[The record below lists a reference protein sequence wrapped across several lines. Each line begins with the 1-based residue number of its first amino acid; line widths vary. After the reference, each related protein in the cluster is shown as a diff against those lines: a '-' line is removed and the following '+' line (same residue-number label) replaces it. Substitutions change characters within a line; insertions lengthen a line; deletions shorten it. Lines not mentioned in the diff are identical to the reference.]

1 MAPRSSTKSTIGMV
15 AATVDVVDIT
25 GAKVGSVDL
34 PAEWF
39 AGDVNIPVMHQVV
52 TAQLAA
58 ARQGTHK
65 TKTRGEVSGGGR
77 KPWKQKGTGRARQGS
92 TRSPQWIG
100 GGVSHGR
107 VPKDWSQR
115 VNRKMRRSAL
125 RSALTDR
132 LAGDN
137 IIVIDRFSF
146 DGPRTKDAVAA
157 LDALGVGQNVLLVL
171 ADFDEAAVLSVRN
184 LGAVHTLLVDQLNT
198 HDVLLSDT
206 VIIEEAA
213 IGLIGTGTRSG
224 DADIEVDIADNGE
237 EDGQ

>member
-1 MAPRSSTKSTIGMV
+1 MAPRSSTKSTVGTV

-25 GAKVGSVDL
+25 GKKVGSVDL

-92 TRSPQWIG
+92 SRSPQWIG

-132 LAGDN
+132 LAGGN
-137 IIVIDRFSF
+137 IIVVDRFAF

-171 ADFDEAAVLSVRN
+171 ADFDESAVLSVRN

-224 DADIEVDIADNGE
+224 DADIEVDIAGDGE

>member
-1 MAPRSSTKSTIGMV
+1 MATRTATDTV
-15 AATVDVVDIT
+15 AATVDVLDLA
-25 GAKVGSVDL
+25 GKKVGSVDL

-39 AGDVNIPVMHQVV
+39 GGEVNIPVMHQVV

-92 TRSPQWIG
+92 TRSPQWVG

-107 VPKDWSQR
+107 VPKDWTQR

-125 RSALTDR
+125 RSALADR
-132 LAGDN
+132 LAGGN
-137 IIVIDRFSF
+137 ITIVDRFAF
-146 DGPRTKDAVAA
+146 DAPTTKGAVAA
-157 LDALGVGQNVLLVL
+157 LTALDAGPNVLLVL

-184 LGAVHTLLVDQLNT
+184 LGSVHTLLVDQLNT
-198 HDVLLSDT
+198 HDVLVSDT
-206 VIIEEAA
+206 VVIEEAA
-213 IGLIGTGTRSG
+213 VALIGTGMRSG
-224 DADIEVDIADNGE
+224 DADLEIEFATGE

>member
-1 MAPRSSTKSTIGMV
+1 MAPRSSTKAAADTV
-15 AATVDVVDIT
+15 AATVDVVDLT
-25 GAKVGSVDL
+25 GKKVGSVDL
-34 PAEWF
+34 PGEWF

-65 TKTRGEVSGGGR
+65 TKTRAEVSGGGR

-132 LAGDN
+132 LAGGN
-137 IIVIDRFSF
+137 VIVVDRFAF
-146 DGPRTKDAVAA
+146 DAPRTKDAIAA
-157 LDALGVGQNVLLVL
+157 FDALGAGQNVLLVL

-206 VIIEEAA
+206 VIFEEAA
-213 IGLIGTGTRSG
+213 ISLIGTGMRSG
-224 DADIEVDIADNGE
+224 DADIEVEVVTAE

>member
-1 MAPRSSTKSTIGMV
+1 MAPRTATETV
-15 AATVDVVDIT
+15 AATVDVVDLT
-25 GAKVGSVDL
+25 AKKVGSVDL
-34 PAEWF
+34 PGEWF
-39 AGDVNIPVMHQVV
+39 SGEVNIPVMHQVV

-65 TKTRGEVSGGGR
+65 TKTRAEVSGGGR

-132 LAGDN
+132 LAGGN
-137 IIVIDRFSF
+137 VIVVDRFAF
-146 DGPRTKDAVAA
+146 DAPRTKDAIAA
-157 LDALGVGQNVLLVL
+157 FDALGAGQNVLLVL

-206 VIIEEAA
+206 VIFEEAA
-213 IGLIGTGTRSG
+213 ISLIGTGMRSG
-224 DADIEVDIADNGE
+224 DADIEVELVTAE

>member
-1 MAPRSSTKSTIGMV
+1 MATRTATDTV
-15 AATVDVVDIT
+15 AATVDVVDLS
-25 GAKVGSVDL
+25 GKKVGSVDL

-39 AGDVNIPVMHQVV
+39 AGEVNIPVMHQVV

-65 TKTRGEVSGGGR
+65 TKTRAEVSGGGR

-92 TRSPQWIG
+92 TRSPQWVG

-125 RSALTDR
+125 RSALADR
-132 LAGDN
+132 LAGGN
-137 IIVIDRFSF
+137 IVVVDRFVF
-146 DGPRTKDAVAA
+146 DGPRTKDAIRA
-157 LDALGVGQNVLLVL
+157 LEAIKAEGGVLLVL
-171 ADFDEAAVLSVRN
+171 ADFDDAAVLSVRN
-184 LGAVHTLLVDQLNT
+184 LGYVHTLLVDQLNT

-206 VIIEEAA
+206 VVIEEAA
-213 IGLIGTGTRSG
+213 IALIGTGARSG
-224 DADIEVDIADNGE
+224 YADVEIEFAEAGE

>member
-1 MAPRSSTKSTIGMV
+1 MAPRSATKSAAGAV
-15 AATVDVVDIT
+15 AATVDVVDLT
-25 GAKVGSVDL
+25 GKKVGSVDL

-39 AGDVNIPVMHQVV
+39 AGEVNIPVMHQVV

-65 TKTRGEVSGGGR
+65 TKTRAEVSGGGR

-115 VNRKMRRSAL
+115 VNRKMRRAAL
-125 RSALTDR
+125 RGALTDR
-132 LAGDN
+132 VMGGN
-137 IIVIDRFSF
+137 IVVVDRFSF
-146 DGPRTKDAVAA
+146 DSPSTKAAIVALEA
-157 LDALGVGQNVLLVL
+157 IKAEGQVLLIL

-184 LGAVHTLLVDQLNT
+184 LRNVHTLLVDQLNT
-198 HDVLLSDT
+198 HDVLVSD
-206 VIIEEAA
+206 VVVFEEEAL
-213 IGLIGTGTRSG
+213 GLIGTGARSG
-224 DADIEVDIADNGE
+224 DADVEFADAGGE
-237 EDGQ
+237 DDK

>member
-1 MAPRSSTKSTIGMV
+1 MAKRPAPETVV
-15 AATVDVVDIT
+15 ATLDVLDVKGKKVGTVDLT
-25 GAKVGSVDL
+25 
-34 PAEWF
+34 AEYF
-39 AGDVNIPVMHQVV
+39 GGEVNIPVMHQVV

-65 TKTRGEVSGGGR
+65 TKTRAEVSGGGR

-92 TRSPQWIG
+92 TRSPQWVG

-125 RSALTDR
+125 RSALADR
-132 LAGDN
+132 LAGGN
-137 IIVIDRFSF
+137 VLVVDRFAF
-146 DGPRTKDAVAA
+146 EAPRTKDAVAA
-157 LDALGVGQNVLLVL
+157 LTALDAGPNVLLVL

-198 HDVLLSDT
+198 HDVLVSDT
-206 VIIEEAA
+206 VIFEEAA
-213 IGLIGTGTRSG
+213 IALIGTGTRSG
-224 DADIEVDIADNGE
+224 DADIEIEFSGE

>member
-1 MAPRSSTKSTIGMV
+1 MATRTATDAV
-15 AATVDVVDIT
+15 AATVDVLDLT

-39 AGDVNIPVMHQVV
+39 GGEVNIPVMHQVV

-92 TRSPQWIG
+92 TRSPQWVG

-107 VPKDWSQR
+107 VPKDWTQR

-125 RSALTDR
+125 RSALADR
-132 LAGDN
+132 LAGGN
-137 IIVIDRFSF
+137 VVVVDRFAF
-146 DGPRTKDAVAA
+146 DAPTTKGAVAA
-157 LDALGVGQNVLLVL
+157 LTALDAGPNVLLVL

-184 LGAVHTLLVDQLNT
+184 LGSVHTLLVDQLNT
-198 HDVLLSDT
+198 HDVLVSDT
-206 VIIEEAA
+206 VVIEEAA
-213 IGLIGTGTRSG
+213 VALIGTGMRSG
-224 DADIEVDIADNGE
+224 DADLEIELATGE

>member
-1 MAPRSSTKSTIGMV
+1 MAPSTATEAV
-15 AATVDVVDIT
+15 AATVDVLDLT
-25 GAKVGSVDL
+25 GKKVGSVDL

-39 AGDVNIPVMHQVV
+39 AGEVNIPVMHQVV

-65 TKTRGEVSGGGR
+65 TKTRAEVSGGGR

-92 TRSPQWIG
+92 IRAPQWVG

-107 VPKDWSQR
+107 VPKDWTQR

-132 LAGDN
+132 LAGGN
-137 IIVIDRFSF
+137 VVVVDRFAF
-146 DGPRTKDAVAA
+146 DAPRTKDAVAA
-157 LDALGVGQNVLLVL
+157 LSALDAGPNVLLVL

-206 VIIEEAA
+206 VVIEEAA
-213 IGLIGTGTRSG
+213 VALIGTGMRSG
-224 DADIEVDIADNGE
+224 DADIEIEIATGE

>member
-1 MAPRSSTKSTIGMV
+1 MATRTGTEV
-15 AATVDVVDIT
+15 AATVDVRDVA
-25 GAKVGSVDL
+25 GKKVGTVDL

-39 AGDVNIPVMHQVV
+39 GGEVNIPVMHQVV

-65 TKTRGEVSGGGR
+65 TKTRAEVSGGGR

-92 TRSPQWIG
+92 TRSPQWVG

-107 VPKDWSQR
+107 VPKDWTQR

-125 RSALTDR
+125 RSALADR
-132 LAGDN
+132 LAGGN
-137 IIVIDRFSF
+137 IVVVDRFAF
-146 DGPRTKDAVAA
+146 DAPTTKGAVAA
-157 LDALGVGQNVLLVL
+157 LSALDAGPNVLLVL

-184 LGAVHTLLVDQLNT
+184 LGSVHTLLVDQLNT

-206 VIIEEAA
+206 VVIEEAA
-213 IGLIGTGTRSG
+213 VALIGTGMRSG
-224 DADIEVDIADNGE
+224 DADIEIEVATGE

>member
-15 AATVDVVDIT
+15 AATVDVVDIA
-25 GAKVGSVDL
+25 GKKVGSVDL

-39 AGDVNIPVMHQVV
+39 AGEVNIPVMHQVV

-132 LAGDN
+132 LAGGN
-137 IIVIDRFSF
+137 IIVIDRFAF

-171 ADFDEAAVLSVRN
+171 ADFDESAVLSVRN

-224 DADIEVDIADNGE
+224 DADIEIDIAGDGE

>member
-1 MAPRSSTKSTIGMV
+1 MATRTAIDTV
-15 AATVDVVDIT
+15 VATVDVVDLT
-25 GAKVGSVDL
+25 GKKVGSAEL

-39 AGDVNIPVMHQVV
+39 GGEVNIPVMHQVV

-65 TKTRGEVSGGGR
+65 TKTRAEVSGGGR

-92 TRSPQWIG
+92 IRSPQWVG

-125 RSALTDR
+125 RSALADR
-132 LAGDN
+132 LAGGN
-137 IIVIDRFSF
+137 IVVVDRFVF
-146 DGPRTKDAVAA
+146 DAPSTKDAVAA
-157 LDALGVGQNVLLVL
+157 LTALDAGPNVLLVL

-213 IGLIGTGTRSG
+213 IGLIGTGTRAG
-224 DADIEVDIADNGE
+224 DADLEIEFATGE

>member
-1 MAPRSSTKSTIGMV
+1 MAPRSSTKAAADTI
-15 AATVDVVDIT
+15 AATVDVVDLA
-25 GAKVGSVDL
+25 GKKVGSVDL
-34 PAEWF
+34 PSEWF

-65 TKTRGEVSGGGR
+65 TKTRAEVSGGGR

-92 TRSPQWIG
+92 SRSPQWIG

-132 LAGDN
+132 LAGGN
-137 IIVIDRFSF
+137 VIVVDRFAF
-146 DGPRTKDAVAA
+146 DAPRTKDAIAA
-157 LDALGVGQNVLLVL
+157 FDALGVGQNVLLVL

-206 VIIEEAA
+206 VIFEEAA
-213 IGLIGTGTRSG
+213 ISLIGTGMRSG
-224 DADIEVDIADNGE
+224 DADIEVEVVTAE

>member
-1 MAPRSSTKSTIGMV
+1 MASRTATDAV
-15 AATVDVVDIT
+15 AATVDVLDLA
-25 GAKVGSVDL
+25 GKKVGSVDL

-39 AGDVNIPVMHQVV
+39 GGEVNIPVMHQVV

-65 TKTRGEVSGGGR
+65 TRTRGEVRGGGA

-92 TRSPQWIG
+92 IRAPQWVG

-107 VPKDWSQR
+107 TPKDWTQR

-125 RSALTDR
+125 RSALADR
-132 LAGDN
+132 LAGGN
-137 IIVIDRFSF
+137 VVVVDRFAF
-146 DGPRTKDAVAA
+146 DAPRTKDAVAA
-157 LDALGVGQNVLLVL
+157 LTALDAGPNVLLVL

-184 LGAVHTLLVDQLNT
+184 LGAVHTVLVDQLNT
-198 HDVLLSDT
+198 HDVLISDT
-206 VIIEEAA
+206 VVIEEAA
-213 IGLIGTGTRSG
+213 IGLIGTGTRTG
-224 DADIEVDIADNGE
+224 DADIEVVAASGE

>member
-1 MAPRSSTKSTIGMV
+1 MAPRSSTKSAADAV
-15 AATVDVVDIT
+15 AATLDVVDIA
-25 GAKVGSVDL
+25 GKKVGSVDL

-39 AGDVNIPVMHQVV
+39 AGEVSIPVMHQVV

-65 TKTRGEVSGGGR
+65 TKTRAEVSGGGA

-92 TRSPQWIG
+92 SRSPQWIG

-132 LAGDN
+132 LAGGN
-137 IIVIDRFSF
+137 IIVVDRFAF

-171 ADFDEAAVLSVRN
+171 ADFDESAVLSVRN
-184 LGAVHTLLVDQLNT
+184 LGSVHTLLVDQLNT

-224 DADIEVDIADNGE
+224 DADIEVEIAVSGE

>member
-1 MAPRSSTKSTIGMV
+1 MAPRSSTKLAPDAVV
-15 AATVDVVDIT
+15 ATLDVVDIT
-25 GAKVGSVDL
+25 GKKVGSVDL
-34 PAEWF
+34 HAEWF
-39 AGDVNIPVMHQVV
+39 AGEVNIPVMHQVV

-65 TKTRGEVSGGGR
+65 TKTRAEVSGGGR

-92 TRSPQWIG
+92 SRSPQWIG

-132 LAGDN
+132 LAGGN
-137 IIVIDRFSF
+137 IIVVDRFAF

-171 ADFDEAAVLSVRN
+171 ADYEESAVLSVRN

-213 IGLIGTGTRSG
+213 LGLIGTGSRSG
-224 DADIEVDIADNGE
+224 DADIEVDIAGDGE

>member
-1 MAPRSSTKSTIGMV
+1 MAPRSSTKSAVDAI
-15 AATVDVVDIT
+15 AATLDVVDVA
-25 GAKVGSVDL
+25 GKKVGSVDL

-39 AGDVNIPVMHQVV
+39 TGKVNIHVMHQVV

-65 TKTRGEVSGGGR
+65 TKTRAEVSGGGA

-92 TRSPQWIG
+92 SRSPQWIG

-107 VPKDWSQR
+107 VPKDWTQR

-132 LAGDN
+132 LEGGN
-137 IIVIDRFSF
+137 IIVVDRFAF

-171 ADFDEAAVLSVRN
+171 ADFDESAVLSVRN

-224 DADIEVDIADNGE
+224 DADIEIDIAGDGE

>member
-1 MAPRSSTKSTIGMV
+1 MAPSTATQAV
-15 AATVDVVDIT
+15 AATVDVLDLT
-25 GAKVGSVDL
+25 GKKVGSVDL

-39 AGDVNIPVMHQVV
+39 GGEVNIPVMHQVV

-65 TKTRGEVSGGGR
+65 TKTRAEVSGGGR

-92 TRSPQWIG
+92 IRAPQWVG

-107 VPKDWSQR
+107 VPKDWTQR

-125 RSALTDR
+125 RSALADR
-132 LAGDN
+132 LAGGD
-137 IIVIDRFSF
+137 VVVVDRFAF
-146 DGPRTKDAVAA
+146 DAPRTKDAVAA
-157 LDALGVGQNVLLVL
+157 LTALDAGPNVLLVL

-184 LGAVHTLLVDQLNT
+184 LGSVHTLLVDQLNT

-206 VIIEEAA
+206 VVIEEAA
-213 IGLIGTGTRSG
+213 VALIGTGMRSG
-224 DADIEVDIADNGE
+224 DADIEIEIATGE

>member
-1 MAPRSSTKSTIGMV
+1 MATRTATDTV
-15 AATVDVVDIT
+15 AATVDVVDLS
-25 GAKVGSVDL
+25 GKKVGSVDL

-39 AGDVNIPVMHQVV
+39 AGEVNIPVMHQVV

-92 TRSPQWIG
+92 SRSPQWIG

-132 LAGDN
+132 LAGGN
-137 IIVIDRFSF
+137 IIVVDRFAF

-171 ADFDEAAVLSVRN
+171 ADFDESAVLSVRN

-224 DADIEVDIADNGE
+224 DADIEVEIAASGE

>member
-1 MAPRSSTKSTIGMV
+1 MAPSTATEAV
-15 AATVDVVDIT
+15 AATVDVLDLA
-25 GAKVGSVDL
+25 GKKVGSVDL

-39 AGDVNIPVMHQVV
+39 AGEVNIPVMHQVV

-65 TKTRGEVSGGGR
+65 TKTRAEVSGGGR

-92 TRSPQWIG
+92 IRAPQWVG

-132 LAGDN
+132 LAGGN
-137 IIVIDRFSF
+137 VVVVDRFAF
-146 DGPRTKDAVAA
+146 DAPRTKDAVAA
-157 LDALGVGQNVLLVL
+157 LTALDAGPNVLLVL

-184 LGAVHTLLVDQLNT
+184 LGSVHTLLVDQLNT

-206 VIIEEAA
+206 VVIEEAA
-213 IGLIGTGTRSG
+213 VALIGTGMRSG
-224 DADIEVDIADNGE
+224 DADIEIEIASGE

>member
-1 MAPRSSTKSTIGMV
+1 MAIRDSGETI
-15 AATVDVVDIT
+15 AATVDVVDLT
-25 GAKVGSVDL
+25 GKKVGSIDL
-34 PAEWF
+34 PVEYF

-92 TRSPQWIG
+92 IRSPQWIG
-100 GGVSHGR
+100 GGVAHGR

-132 LAGDN
+132 LTSEALVVVDS
-137 IIVIDRFSF
+137 FSF
-146 DGPRTKDAVAA
+146 DGPRTKDAITA
-157 LDALGVGQNVLLVL
+157 LEALGATGHVLLVL
-171 ADFDEAAVLSVRN
+171 ADFDESAVLSVRN
-184 LGAVHTLLVDQLNT
+184 LGNVHTLLVDQLNT
-198 HDVLLSDT
+198 HDVLISDI
-206 VIIEEAA
+206 VIIEEQAVP
-213 IGLIGTGTRSG
+213 LIGTGRRSG
-224 DADIEVDIADNGE
+224 DADIRIEIAAAGGE
-237 EDGQ
+237 DAR

>member
-1 MAPRSSTKSTIGMV
+1 MATRTATEAV
-15 AATVDVVDIT
+15 AATVDVVDLT
-25 GAKVGSVDL
+25 GKKVGSVDL

-39 AGDVNIPVMHQVV
+39 GGEVNIPVMHQVV

-65 TKTRGEVSGGGR
+65 TKTRAEVSGGGR

-92 TRSPQWIG
+92 TRSPQWVG

-125 RSALTDR
+125 RSALADR
-132 LAGDN
+132 LAGGN
-137 IIVIDRFSF
+137 VLVVDRFAF
-146 DGPRTKDAVAA
+146 EAPRTKDAVAA
-157 LDALGVGQNVLLVL
+157 LTALDAGPNVLLVL

-198 HDVLLSDT
+198 HDVLVSDT
-206 VIIEEAA
+206 VIFEEAA
-213 IGLIGTGTRSG
+213 IALIGTGTRSG
-224 DADIEVDIADNGE
+224 DADIEIEFSGE

>member
-1 MAPRSSTKSTIGMV
+1 MAPRSSTKAAADAV
-15 AATVDVVDIT
+15 AATVDVVDLT
-25 GAKVGSVDL
+25 GKKVGSVDL
-34 PAEWF
+34 PSEWF

-65 TKTRGEVSGGGR
+65 TKTRAEVSGGGR

-92 TRSPQWIG
+92 SRSPQWIG

-132 LAGDN
+132 LAGGN
-137 IIVIDRFSF
+137 VIVVDRFAF
-146 DGPRTKDAVAA
+146 DAPRTKDAIAA
-157 LDALGVGQNVLLVL
+157 FDALGVGQNILLVL

-198 HDVLLSDT
+198 HDVLVSDT
-206 VIIEEAA
+206 VIFEEAA
-213 IGLIGTGTRSG
+213 ISLIGTGARSG
-224 DADIEVDIADNGE
+224 DADIEVELVTAE

>member
-1 MAPRSSTKSTIGMV
+1 MATRTPTDAV
-15 AATVDVVDIT
+15 AATVDVVDLS
-25 GAKVGSVDL
+25 GSKVGSVDL

-39 AGDVNIPVMHQVV
+39 GGEVNIPVMHQVV

-65 TKTRGEVSGGGR
+65 TKTRAEVSGGGR

-132 LAGDN
+132 LAGGN
-137 IIVIDRFSF
+137 VVVVDRFAF
-146 DGPRTKDAVAA
+146 DGPTTKGAIAAFDAIGAE
-157 LDALGVGQNVLLVL
+157 GQVLLVL

-184 LGAVHTLLVDQLNT
+184 LQHVHTLLVDQLNT
-198 HDVLLSDT
+198 HDVLVSDK
-206 VIIEEAA
+206 VIIEEQA
-213 IGLIGTGTRSG
+213 IALIGTGRRSG
-224 DADIEVDIADNGE
+224 DADIAVEIAVGE
-237 EDGQ
+237 EDDR